1 MTANQKAT
9 DQGAGDPR
17 AFAGIRVLDLTRV
30 LAGPFCAY
38 QLALLGAEVIK
49 IEPPGRG
56 ETVRWRTEADPSF
69 GQQGLSLGFMT
80 QSSNK
85 RFLSLDLNK
94 PEGRDIFLKLAAECD
109 VVVQNLRSG
118 SAEKRGIGYEAVKK
132 VNPEVVFMSITAY
145 GNTGPKQSHPA
156 YDSVIQAWSGF
167 MSVTGTRESGPLKA
181 GPPIIDYSTGLA
193 AAYAVSAALYQKK
206 RTGKGQYIDLSMLD
220 TNIILMASV
229 VTAYMNTGAAPKQGG
244 NDAAS
249 RSPAS
254 TTFNTA
260 DGLIAFAINEEHQHQ
275 GLLKVLGLTA
285 LNDDPRFATAAARRD
300 NIPALRTLMQEKL
313 MQRTAAEW
321 EPLFNEAGAPAGRV
335 RTIPECMAEVQTASR
350 GLFHSFPPSVTGFA
364 GELKVPLSPFTFAHA
379 GPRADTPP
387 RKVGA
392 DSAAILGEL
401 GYDEK
406 TIAALRDKKII

>member
-1 MTANQKAT
+1 MAAHKKTG
-9 DQGAGDPR
+9 DQR
-17 AFAGIRVLDLTRV
+17 AFAGIKVLDLTRV

-56 ETVRWRTEADPSF
+56 ETVRWRNEADPSF

-118 SAEKRGIGYEAVKK
+118 SAARRGIDYEAVKK
-132 VNPEVVFMSITAY
+132 VNPEVIFMSVTAY

-193 AAYAVSAALYQKK
+193 AAYAVSAALYQKQ

-220 TNIILMASV
+220 TNIILMAST
-229 VTAYMNTGAAPKQGG
+229 VTAYLNTGAAPKQGG

-249 RSPAS
+249 RSPVS

-275 GLLKVLGLTA
+275 GFLKVLGLTA
-285 LNDDPRFATAAARRD
+285 LNDDPRFASGPVRRD
-300 NIPALRTLMQEKL
+300 NIPALRALVQEKL
-313 MQRTAAEW
+313 MARAAAEW

-335 RTIPECMAEVQTASR
+335 RTVPECMAEAQTASR
-350 GLFHSFPPSVTGFA
+350 GLFHSFPPATTGFKKD
-364 GELKVPLSPFTFAHA
+364 LKVPLSPFTFAHD

-387 RKVGA
+387 RPVGA

-401 GYDEK
+401 GYDDK
-406 TIAALRDKKII
+406 TIAALRDKKVI

>member
-1 MTANQKAT
+1 MA
-9 DQGAGDPR
+9 DQR
-17 AFAGIRVLDLTRV
+17 AFAGIKVLDLTRV

-49 IEPPGRG
+49 IEPPGKG
-56 ETVRWRTEADPSF
+56 ESVRWRTEADPSF
-69 GQQGLSLGFMT
+69 GQQGMSLGFMT

-94 PEGRDIFLKLAAECD
+94 PEGRDVFLKLAAECD

-118 SAEKRGIGYEAVKK
+118 SAEKRGIGYDAVKK
-132 VNPEVVFMSITAY
+132 VNPEVIFMSITAY

-167 MSVTGTRESGPLKA
+167 MSVTGTTETGPLKA

-193 AAYAVSAALYQKK
+193 AAYAVSAALFQKQ

-220 TNIILMASV
+220 TNMILMASV
-229 VTAYMNTGAAPKQGG
+229 VTAYLNTGAAPKQGG

-285 LNDDPRFATAAARRD
+285 LNDDPRFATGAARRD
-300 NIPALRTLMQEKL
+300 HIPALRALMQEKL
-313 MQRTAAEW
+313 MSRPAAEW

-335 RTIPECMAEVQTASR
+335 RTVPECLAEAQTASR
-350 GLFHSFPPSVTGFA
+350 SLFHSFPPDVTGFA
-364 GELKVPLSPFTFAHA
+364 KDLKVPLSPFSFAHD

-387 RKVGA
+387 RPVGA
-392 DSAAILGEL
+392 DTDAILGEL
-401 GYDEK
+401 GYEAQAI
-406 TIAALRDKKII
+406 TALRAQHVI

>member
-1 MTANQKAT
+1 VS
-9 DQGAGDPR
+9 DQR
-17 AFAGIRVLDLTRV
+17 AFAGVRVLDLTRV

-49 IEPPGRG
+49 IEPPGKG
-56 ETVRWRTEADPSF
+56 ETVRWRSEAADPSF

-85 RFLSLDLNK
+85 RFLSLDLNS
-94 PEGRDIFLKLAAECD
+94 PEGRDVFLKLAAECD

-118 SAEKRGIGYEAVKK
+118 SAAKRGIDYEAVKK
-132 VNPEVVFMSITAY
+132 VNPEVIFLSITAY
-145 GNTGPKQSHPA
+145 GNTGPKQKHPA

-167 MSVTGTRESGPLKA
+167 MSVTGTEESGPLKA

-193 AAYAVSAALYQKK
+193 AAYAVSAALYQKQ

-229 VTAYMNTGAAPKQGG
+229 VTAHMNTGSTPKQGG

-285 LNDDPRFATAAARRD
+285 LNNDPRFATGPARRD
-300 NIPALRTLMQEKL
+300 NIPALRALMQEKL
-313 MQRTAAEW
+313 MMRTAAEW

-335 RTIPECMAEVQTASR
+335 RTIPECMSEAQTQSR
-350 GLFHSFPPSVTGFA
+350 GLFHTFPPSVTGFA
-364 GELKVPLSPFTFAHA
+364 KDLKVPLSPFNFAHD

-387 RKVGA
+387 RKVGT
-392 DSAAILGEL
+392 DSEAILGEL
-401 GYDEK
+401 GYDAA
-406 TIAALRDKKII
+406 TIAALKAKKVI

>member
-1 MTANQKAT
+1 MMADQKT
-9 DQGAGDPR
+9 GDQAGDQR
-17 AFAGIRVLDLTRV
+17 AFAGIKVLDMTRV

-56 ETVRWRTEADPSF
+56 ETVRWRTESDPSF
-69 GQQGLSLGFMT
+69 GQQGMSLGFMT

-85 RFLSLDLNK
+85 RFLALDLNK
-94 PEGRDIFLKLAAECD
+94 AEGRDIFLKLAAECD

-118 SAEKRGIGYEAVKK
+118 SAEKRGIGYEAVKA

-167 MSVTGTRESGPLKA
+167 MSVTGTQESGPLKA

-193 AAYAVSAALYQKK
+193 AAYAVSAALYQKR

-229 VTAYMNTGAAPKQGG
+229 VTAYMNTGATPKQGG

-275 GLLKVLGLTA
+275 GLLKTLGLTA
-285 LNDDPRFATAAARRD
+285 LNDDPRFATGPARRD
-300 NIPALRTLMQEKL
+300 NIPALRALMQEKL
-313 MQRTAAEW
+313 MQKTAAEW

-335 RTIPECMAEVQTASR
+335 RTIPECMAEVQTESR
-350 GLFHSFPPSVTGFA
+350 GLFHSFPPSATGFA
-364 GELKVPLSPFTFAHA
+364 KDLKVPLSPFTYAHD

-387 RKVGA
+387 RPVGA
-392 DSAAILGEL
+392 DSDAILGAL
-401 GYDEK
+401 GYDAK
-406 TIAALRDKKII
+406 AIAALRAQRVI

>member
-1 MTANQKAT
+1 MT
-9 DQGAGDPR
+9 DQR
-17 AFAGIRVLDLTRV
+17 AFAGIKVLDLTRV

-49 IEPPGRG
+49 IEPPGKG
-56 ETVRWRTEADPSF
+56 ESVRWRAEADPTF
-69 GQQGLSLGFMT
+69 GQQGMSLGFMT

-85 RFLSLDLNK
+85 RFLTLDLNK

-118 SAEKRGIGYEAVKK
+118 SAEKRGIDYAAVKA

-167 MSVTGTRESGPLKA
+167 MSVTGTPETGPLKA

-193 AAYAVSAALYQKK
+193 AAYAVSAALYQKQ

-220 TNIILMASV
+220 TNIILMAST
-229 VTAYMNTGAAPKQGG
+229 VTAYLNTGVAPKQAG

-249 RSPAS
+249 RAPAS

-260 DGLIAFAINEEHQHQ
+260 DGLIAFALNEEHQYQ
-275 GLLKVLGLTA
+275 GMVQVLELQA
-285 LNDDPRFATAAARRD
+285 LNNDPRFATPAARRD
-300 NIPALRTLMQEKL
+300 NIPALRALMQEKL
-313 MQRTAAEW
+313 MTRTAAEW

-335 RTIPECMAEVQTASR
+335 RTVPECLAEAQTASR
-350 GLFHSFPPSVTGFA
+350 GLFHSFSPAETGFKKD
-364 GELKVPLSPFTFAHA
+364 LKVPLSPFTYAHD

-387 RKVGA
+387 RPVGA
-392 DSAAILGEL
+392 DSDAILGEL
-401 GYDEK
+401 GYDAK
-406 TIAALRDKKII
+406 TIAALRAQLVI

>member
-1 MTANQKAT
+1 M
-9 DQGAGDPR
+9 DLDDRP
-17 AFAGIRVLDLTRV
+17 FSGIRVLDLTRV

-49 IEPPGRG
+49 IEPPGKG
-56 ETVRWRTEADPSF
+56 ETVRWRSEADPSF
-69 GQQGLSLGFMT
+69 GQQGMSLGFMT

-85 RFLSLDLNK
+85 RFLSLDLNT

-145 GNTGPKQSHPA
+145 GNSGPKKSHPA

-193 AAYAVSAALYQKK
+193 AAYAVSAALYQKQ

-220 TNIILMASV
+220 TNIILMSSV

-285 LNDDPRFATAAARRD
+285 LNDDPRFATGAARRE
-300 NIPALRTLMQEKL
+300 NIPALRALMQEKL
-313 MQRTAAEW
+313 MTKTAAEW

-335 RTIPECMAEVQTASR
+335 RSIPECMAEAQTASR
-350 GLFHSFPPSVTGFA
+350 GLFHTFPAAQTGF
-364 GELKVPLSPFTFAHA
+364 KQDIRVPLTPFRFAHDGA
-379 GPRADTPP
+379 RADVPP
-387 RKVGA
+387 RR
-392 DSAAILGEL
+392 LGEDTDAVL
-401 GYDEK
+401 REAGYGEAE
-406 TIAALRDKKII
+406 IARLRSAGVV

>member
-1 MTANQKAT
+1 MAADKKTG
-9 DQGAGDPR
+9 DQR
-17 AFAGIRVLDLTRV
+17 AFAGIKVLDLTRV

-56 ETVRWRTEADPSF
+56 ETVRWRNEADPSF

-118 SAEKRGIGYEAVKK
+118 SADRRGVGYEAVKK
-132 VNPEVVFMSITAY
+132 VNPEVIFMSVTAY

-193 AAYAVSAALYQKK
+193 AAYAVSAALYQKQ

-220 TNIILMASV
+220 TNIILMAST
-229 VTAYMNTGAAPKQGG
+229 VTAYLNTGAAPKQGG

-249 RSPAS
+249 RSPVS

-275 GLLKVLGLTA
+275 GFLKVLGLTA
-285 LNDDPRFATAAARRD
+285 LNDDPRFASGPVRRD
-300 NIPALRTLMQEKL
+300 NIPALRALVQEKL
-313 MQRTAAEW
+313 MTRAAAEW

-335 RTIPECMAEVQTASR
+335 RTVPECMAEAQTASR
-350 GLFHSFPPSVTGFA
+350 GLFHSFPPATTGFKKDI
-364 GELKVPLSPFTFAHA
+364 KVPLSPFTFAHD

-387 RKVGA
+387 RPVGA
-392 DSAAILGEL
+392 DSTAILGEL
-401 GYDEK
+401 GYDDK
-406 TIAALRDKKII
+406 TIAALRDKKVI